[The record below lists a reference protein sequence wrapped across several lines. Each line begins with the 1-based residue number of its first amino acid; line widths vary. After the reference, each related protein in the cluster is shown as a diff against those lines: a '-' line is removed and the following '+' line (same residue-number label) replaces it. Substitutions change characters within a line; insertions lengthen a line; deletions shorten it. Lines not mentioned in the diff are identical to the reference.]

1 VDAELAI
8 VDETPAHDGSRS
20 HVDPGP
26 VVQADLDAFDE
37 PPAARQ
43 DHPIPR
49 TDPELLQ
56 GQILSLDP
64 GATRDAACPRPR
76 ARASSR
82 SGRRPGRSRSPII
95 PEELSRRKLAE
106 RADPPQAPIVEKHLV
121 SVDAHLL
128 RVAAHHR
135 AALSRAPWQPLFP
148 RLVCPVM
155 TQYPPSFVAA
165 TVLAPLMIVLPLPA
179 PISFCPCLRLSASEI
194 R

>member
-64 GATRDAACPRPR
+64 GATRDAA
-76 ARASSR
+76 ARDR
-82 SGRRPGRSRSPII
+82 ELEPPPGRVVGQVDPVRPII
-95 PEELSRRKLAE
+95 PKELSRRKLAE
-106 RADPPQAPIVEKHLV
+106 CAN
-121 SVDAHLL
+121 
-128 RVAAHHR
+128 
-135 AALSRAPWQPLFP
+135 
-148 RLVCPVM
+148 
-155 TQYPPSFVAA
+155 
-165 TVLAPLMIVLPLPA
+165 LP
-179 PISFCPCLRLSASEI
+179 
-194 R
+194 